1 VSQDETHETTCV
13 CGRSLLKETTHS
25 RRGME
30 AAVERAVRPLL
41 LLLILLITFVL
52 PPMWLR
58 RHTAIE
64 FAPMLRVML
73 ACVLFYV
80 FALIVIYP
88 RLP

>member
-1 VSQDETHETTCV
+1 
-13 CGRSLLKETTHS
+13 
-25 RRGME
+25 ME

-41 LLLILLITFVL
+41 LLMILLITFVL

-58 RHTAIE
+58 RRTAIE
-64 FAPMLRVML
+64 FAPLLRVML
-73 ACVLFYV
+73 ACVLLYV